1 MRTDKQSSRR
11 EVIFPQPL
19 EHKCTKGTYTDL
31 LARGSTQSVNMI
43 SGAVICL
50 VTFFAY
56 IAWRNTRRYTLKDI
70 QGPPS
75 HSFWLGSE
83 KVHRHA
89 KQVGELEFQWA
100 REYGLTWMV
109 KGCLG
114 EEVLWT
120 ADPRALQYVF
130 HTSGYRF
137 SKRTVATET
146 TRLFTGESILT
157 AEAVDHQ
164 RHRKI
169 MNPAFGAAQLRT
181 FLPVFRRSAARL
193 SQKWKDMIQ
202 LGENSD
208 GCTMNVSETL
218 SRMTLDVIGEVAF
231 DHRFGVLN
239 DNGVD
244 NELVQAF
251 NNLFIDTLLNP
262 SSWDLIF
269 KSTWRFFPGP
279 VLRCLKYL
287 PYKEYR
293 RFSTYLQTAIQ
304 TGNTIINEKA
314 ASTEKGSKDI
324 ISILVQSNHMEDAR
338 AQLSEREI
346 LSQIATLLVAGHDTT
361 ASSLTWLLY
370 ELSKHPEDQ
379 RRIRDEIKTARLNV
393 EARGDDD
400 LLPSDFNN
408 MDFTNAVIK
417 EGLRLHPI
425 VPTLVREADSDD
437 VIPLSQ
443 PIKTRSGKIINE
455 IAISK
460 GQGITA
466 SICTYNRLQS
476 IWGEDADEWNPNRF
490 LDNGREKSSL
500 GVFANLPALRMTFS
514 AGLRACIGW
523 RFAVLE
529 MQAVLVELVE
539 NFEYRFP
546 EGVEIIRLNAGLMAP
561 MVEGKMHEGVQM
573 PLEVSIIA

>member
-1 MRTDKQSSRR
+1 
-11 EVIFPQPL
+11 
-19 EHKCTKGTYTDL
+19 
-31 LARGSTQSVNMI
+31 
-43 SGAVICL
+43 
-50 VTFFAY
+50 
-56 IAWRNTRRYTLKDI
+56 LKDI
-70 QGPPS
+70 RGPTS

-83 KVHRHA
+83 KVHRNA
-89 KQVGELEFQWA
+89 KQVGDLEFQWA
-100 REYGLTWMV
+100 RKYGPTWMV

-137 SKRTVATET
+137 SKGTTANET

-157 AEAVDHQ
+157 ADSVDHQ

-202 LGENSD
+202 LGEKSD
-208 GCTMNVSETL
+208 GGTMKVNETL
-218 SRMTLDVIGEVAF
+218 SRMTLDVIGETAF
-231 DHRFGVLN
+231 DYRFGVLN
-239 DNGVD
+239 DNEVD

-251 NNLFIDTLLNP
+251 NNLFIDTLLYP
-262 SSWDLIF
+262 SSWDLVF
-269 KSTWRFFPGP
+269 QSTWKFIPRP
-279 VLRCLKYL
+279 VLRYLKYL

-293 RFSTYLQTAIQ
+293 RFATYLQTAIQ
-304 TGNTIINEKA
+304 TGRSIINEKA
-314 ASTEKGSKDI
+314 AGTEKGSKDI
-324 ISILVQSNHMEDAR
+324 ISILVQSNLVEDAR

-379 RRIRDEIKTARLNV
+379 QRIRDEIKAARANV
-393 EARGDDD
+393 EARGDND

-425 VPTLVREADSDD
+425 VPTLLRKADSDD

-443 PIKTRSGKIINE
+443 PIETKSGKIISE
-455 IAISK
+455 IPISK
-460 GQGITA
+460 GQAITA
-466 SICTYNRLQS
+466 SICTYNRLRS
-476 IWGEDADEWNPNRF
+476 VWGEDADEWNPNRF
-490 LDNGREKSSL
+490 LGDGREKSSL
-500 GVFANLPALRMTFS
+500 GVFANLMTFS

-573 PLEVSIIA
+573 PLHVSVIA

>member
-1 MRTDKQSSRR
+1 
-11 EVIFPQPL
+11 
-19 EHKCTKGTYTDL
+19 
-31 LARGSTQSVNMI
+31 MI
-43 SGAVICL
+43 SGVAICL
-50 VTFFAY
+50 VVLIAY
-56 IAWRNTRRYTLKDI
+56 IAWRNTQRYNLKDI
-70 QGPPS
+70 RGPAS

-83 KVHRHA
+83 KVVRNA
-89 KQVGELEFQWA
+89 QQVGDLEFQWA
-100 REYGLTWMV
+100 RQYGSTWMV
-109 KGCLG
+109 KECLG

-137 SKRTVATET
+137 SKRTVVTET

-157 AEAVDHQ
+157 ADAVDHQ

-193 SQKWKDMIQ
+193 SQKWKDIIQ
-202 LGENSD
+202 LGDKSD
-208 GCTMNVSETL
+208 GCIVNVSETL

-231 DHRFGVLN
+231 DYRFGVLN

-262 SSWDLIF
+262 SSWDIIF
-269 KSTWRFFPGP
+269 KSTWRFIPQP
-279 VLRCLKYL
+279 VLKYLKYL

-293 RFSTYLQTAIQ
+293 RFATYLQTAIR
-304 TGNTIINEKA
+304 TGKTIINEKA

-324 ISILVQSNHMEDAR
+324 ISILVQSNLMEDAR

-379 RRIRDEIKTARLNV
+379 QRIRDEIKAVRTSAA
-393 EARGDDD
+393 ARGDDD

-425 VPTLVREADSDD
+425 VPTLIREADSDD

-443 PIKTRSGKIINE
+443 PIETRSGKIINE
-455 IAISK
+455 IPISK

-476 IWGEDADEWNPNRF
+476 VWGEDADVWNPSRF
-490 LDNGREKSSL
+490 LDNDREKSSL
-500 GVFANLPALRMTFS
+500 GVFANLMTFS
-514 AGLRACIGW
+514 AGLRGCIGW

-546 EGVEIIRLNAGLMAP
+546 EGVEMVRLNAGLMVP

-573 PLEVSIIA
+573 PLEVSVIA

>member
-1 MRTDKQSSRR
+1 
-11 EVIFPQPL
+11 
-19 EHKCTKGTYTDL
+19 
-31 LARGSTQSVNMI
+31 MI
-43 SGAVICL
+43 SGAALCL
-50 VTFFAY
+50 VAFTVY
-56 IAWRNTRRYTLKDI
+56 IVWRNARRYTLKDI
-70 QGPPS
+70 RGPPS

-83 KVHRHA
+83 KVVREA
-89 KQVGELEFQWA
+89 KQVGDLEFQWA
-100 REYGLTWMV
+100 REYGPTWMT

-137 SKRTVATET
+137 SKRTLANET

-157 AEAVDHQ
+157 ADPIDHQ

-202 LGENSD
+202 LGEKPD
-208 GCTMNVSETL
+208 GCTMNVNETL
-218 SRMTLDVIGEVAF
+218 SRVTLDVIGETAF
-231 DHRFGVLN
+231 DYRFGVLN
-239 DNGVD
+239 NNGVD

-251 NNLFIDTLLNP
+251 NNLFIDTMLNP
-262 SSWDLIF
+262 SSLDVIF
-269 KSTWRFFPGP
+269 KSMWRFLPQP
-279 VLRCLKYL
+279 VLKCLKYL
-287 PYKEYR
+287 PYREYR
-293 RFSTYLQTAIQ
+293 RFATYLETAIQ
-304 TGNTIINEKA
+304 TGKAIISEKA
-314 ASTEKGSKDI
+314 AGTEKGSKDI
-324 ISILVQSNHMEDAR
+324 ISILVQSNLVEDAR

-346 LSQIATLLVAGHDTT
+346 LSQIATLLLAGHDTI
-361 ASSLTWLLY
+361 ASTLTWLLY

-379 RRIRDEIKTARLNV
+379 HRIRDEIKAARAKA

-400 LLPSDFNN
+400 LLPSDLNS

-425 VPTLVREADSDD
+425 VPTLIREADSDD
-437 VIPLSQ
+437 VIPLAQ
-443 PIKTRSGKIINE
+443 PIETKSGKIIKE
-455 IAISK
+455 IPISK

-476 IWGEDADEWNPNRF
+476 VWGEDAEEWNPSRF
-490 LDNGREKSSL
+490 LDDGRERSSL
-500 GVFANLPALRMTFS
+500 GVFANLMTFS

-539 NFEYRFP
+539 NFEFRFP
-546 EGVEIIRLNAGLMAP
+546 EGVEIIRLNVGLMTP
-561 MVEGKMHEGVQM
+561 MVEGKMDEGLQM
-573 PLEVSIIA
+573 PLEVSVIA

>member
-1 MRTDKQSSRR
+1 
-11 EVIFPQPL
+11 
-19 EHKCTKGTYTDL
+19 
-31 LARGSTQSVNMI
+31 MI
-43 SGAVICL
+43 SGVALCL
-50 VTFFAY
+50 VTFIAY
-56 IAWRNTRRYTLKDI
+56 IAWRNARRYTLKDI
-70 QGPPS
+70 HGPPS

-83 KVHRHA
+83 KVHRNA
-89 KQVGELEFQWA
+89 KQVGDLEFRWA
-100 REYGLTWMV
+100 HEYGPTWMA

-114 EEVLWT
+114 EEILWT

-137 SKRTVATET
+137 SKRTDATET

-157 AEAVDHQ
+157 TDPVDHQ

-169 MNPAFGAAQLRT
+169 MNPAFGATQLRT

-202 LGENSD
+202 LGEKSY
-208 GCTMNVSETL
+208 GLMNVNETL

-231 DHRFGVLN
+231 DYRFGVLD

-251 NNLFIDTLLNP
+251 NNLFIDTLLHQ
-262 SSWDLIF
+262 SSWDIIF
-269 KSTWRFFPGP
+269 KSTWRFLPQP
-279 VLRCLKYL
+279 VLKYLKYL
-287 PYKEYR
+287 PYREYR
-293 RFSTYLQTAIQ
+293 RFATYLQTAIQ
-304 TGNTIINEKA
+304 TGKTIINEKA
-314 ASTEKGSKDI
+314 AGTEKGSKDI
-324 ISILVQSNHMEDAR
+324 ISILVQSNLVEDAR

-346 LSQIATLLVAGHDTT
+346 LCQIATLLVAGHDTT

-379 RRIRDEIKTARLNV
+379 QRIRDEIKAARANA
-393 EARGDDD
+393 EARGDND

-425 VPTLVREADSDD
+425 VPTLIREADSDD
-437 VIPLSQ
+437 VIPLSH
-443 PIKTRSGKIINE
+443 PIKTKSGNIINQ
-455 IAISK
+455 IPISK

-476 IWGEDADEWNPNRF
+476 VWGEDADKWNPSRF
-490 LDNGREKSSL
+490 LDDGREKSSL
-500 GVFANLPALRMTFS
+500 GVFANLMTFS

-573 PLEVSIIA
+573 PLEVSVIA

>member
-1 MRTDKQSSRR
+1 
-11 EVIFPQPL
+11 
-19 EHKCTKGTYTDL
+19 
-31 LARGSTQSVNMI
+31 MI
-43 SGAVICL
+43 SGAALCL
-50 VTFFAY
+50 VAFITY
-56 IAWRNTRRYTLKDI
+56 VVWRNSRRHTLKDI
-70 QGPPS
+70 RGPTS

-83 KVHRHA
+83 KVHRNA
-89 KQVGELEFQWA
+89 KQVGDLEFQWA
-100 REYGLTWMV
+100 RKYGPTWMV

-137 SKRTVATET
+137 SKGTTANET

-157 AEAVDHQ
+157 ADSVDHQ

-202 LGENSD
+202 LGEKSD
-208 GCTMNVSETL
+208 GCTMKVNETL
-218 SRMTLDVIGEVAF
+218 SRMTLDVIGETAF
-231 DHRFGVLN
+231 DYRFGVLN
-239 DNGVD
+239 DNEVD

-251 NNLFIDTLLNP
+251 NNLFIDTLLYP
-262 SSWDLIF
+262 SSWDLVF
-269 KSTWRFFPGP
+269 QSTWKFIPRP
-279 VLRCLKYL
+279 VLRYLKYL

-293 RFSTYLQTAIQ
+293 RFATYLQTAIQ
-304 TGNTIINEKA
+304 TGRSIINEKA
-314 ASTEKGSKDI
+314 AGTEKGSKDI
-324 ISILVQSNHMEDAR
+324 ISILVQSNLVEDAR

-379 RRIRDEIKTARLNV
+379 QRIRDEIKAARANV
-393 EARGDDD
+393 EARGDND

-425 VPTLVREADSDD
+425 VPTLLRKADSDD

-443 PIKTRSGKIINE
+443 PIETKSGKIISE
-455 IAISK
+455 IPISK
-460 GQGITA
+460 GQAITA
-466 SICTYNRLQS
+466 SICTYNRLRS
-476 IWGEDADEWNPNRF
+476 VWGEDADEWNPNRF
-490 LDNGREKSSL
+490 LGDGREKSSL
-500 GVFANLPALRMTFS
+500 GVFANLMTFS

-573 PLEVSIIA
+573 PLHVSVIA